1 MRRFQKMWSPN
12 FKAVA
17 TFPLYTSCY
26 DHIDEDTDVVGRIHG
41 FSGEAD
47 NYVDFRVCAA
57 YFKRMKD
64 AGRDVELDTLPN
76 VHHSYDN
83 VLSKVEPTPSVG
95 AQSQFKC
102 VTREEKGVLV
112 NQETKQPFSYRDA
125 CITMNPN
132 LGYSPD
138 ATAKT
143 IAAVTGELRELFK
156 LP

>member
-1 MRRFQKMWSPN
+1 
-12 FKAVA
+12 
-17 TFPLYTSCY
+17 
-26 DHIDEDTDVVGRIHG
+26 
-41 FSGEAD
+41 
-47 NYVDFRVCAA
+47 
-57 YFKRMKD
+57 MKD
-64 AGRDVELDTLPN
+64 AGRDVELDTLPG

-83 VLSKVEPTPSVG
+83 VLSKAEPTPFVG

-112 NQETKQPFSYRDA
+112 NQETKQPFSYKDA

-143 IAAVTGELRELFK
+143 IAAVTGELRGVFK